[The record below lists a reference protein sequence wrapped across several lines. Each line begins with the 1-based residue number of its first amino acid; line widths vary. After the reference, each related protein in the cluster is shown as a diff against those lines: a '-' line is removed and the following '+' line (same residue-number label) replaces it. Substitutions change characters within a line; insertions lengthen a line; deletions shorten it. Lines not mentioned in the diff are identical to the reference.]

1 MTIDGNV
8 SVKGE
13 MIIGGTLKGTL
24 SAGRVII
31 SKGGDVF
38 AKVRSRS
45 VIIAGRFSGEIFA
58 EDVTIVE
65 SGVCSGKVKC
75 ANLVIEPGGNLN
87 ASVIHASESRPKPSS
102 KNIRHSSAHEKVAI
116 TGK

>member
-13 MIIGGTLKGTL
+13 MVIGGTLKGTL

-38 AKVRSRS
+38 AKVRARS
-45 VIIAGRFSGEIFA
+45 ITIAGRFSGEIHA
-58 EDVTIVE
+58 RDVTIVE
-65 SGVCSGKVKC
+65 SGACSGDVKC
-75 ANLVIEPGGNLN
+75 TNLVIDPGGNLN
-87 ASVIHASESRPKPSS
+87 ASVTQASGSKPKSSS
-102 KNIRHSSAHEKVAI
+102 KK
-116 TGK
+116 